1 MKQRSDIDI
10 EKYVELIKDL
20 LMKYESYFNNKTER
34 KIKSKKNNKWFE
46 NKLKI
51 ILNYYINTFYNVD
64 ILYLILENQILT
76 LLKFFLLIC

>member
-34 KIKSKKNNKWFE
+34 KIKSKKNNK
-46 NKLKI
+46 
-51 ILNYYINTFYNVD
+51 
-64 ILYLILENQILT
+64 
-76 LLKFFLLIC
+76 